1 MLVSYRLHIMFL
13 VFIPLDF
20 LIKTLVSVSKCND
33 SSLILKITAQISP
46 YKLIGI
52 IICLCTYR

>member
-1 MLVSYRLHIMFL
+1 MVLFL
-13 VFIPLDF
+13 LIILLDF

-46 YKLIGI
+46 SKLIGI